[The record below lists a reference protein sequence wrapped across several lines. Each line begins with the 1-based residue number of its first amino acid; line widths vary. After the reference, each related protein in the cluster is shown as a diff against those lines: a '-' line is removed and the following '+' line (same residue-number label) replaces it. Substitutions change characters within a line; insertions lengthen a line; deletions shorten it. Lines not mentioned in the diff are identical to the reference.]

1 MIQQSQTTRVR
12 VSKDEN
18 TNMAMLSSQEVTKPK
33 GRTRTLSRHRRREA
47 MWGILCVAPAV
58 LGFLLWQLGPI
69 IGSLFIAFTD
79 WGIAGNPEWIGVENF
94 RQMFTEDN
102 LFWKS
107 LSITF
112 YYSLASVPLR
122 IIVAFFLAVLLNQKI
137 RGLPIFRTVFYL
149 PSIVPAIASSVLW
162 IWLFNPDFGLLNAV
176 LRPLGFPKIQWIY
189 GSSSVMPSFILMSL
203 WDIGP
208 MMIIFLAGLQGVP
221 RQLYEAVEIDG
232 GNAWHRLRHITVP
245 MITPTI
251 LFNLILS
258 IIGAMQTFVQPYVM
272 TEGGPNNNSLM
283 YVLYLYQK
291 AFEQSQMG
299 YASALAWVLFIII
312 AVMSFIV
319 LRTSSTWVY
328 YEGR

>member
-1 MIQQSQTTRVR
+1 MATVSQDKTTRPRKKVR
-12 VSKDEN
+12 S
-18 TNMAMLSSQEVTKPK
+18 LSQ
-33 GRTRTLSRHRRREA
+33 HRRREA
-47 MWGILCVAPAV
+47 MWGILFVLPAV

-69 IGSLFIAFTD
+69 LGSLYIALTD
-79 WGIAGNPEWIGVENF
+79 WGIAGQPDWVGLQNF
-94 RQMFTEDN
+94 QTIFTEDR
-102 LFWKS
+102 LFRKS
-107 LSITF
+107 LGVTF

-122 IIVAFFLAVLLNQKI
+122 MLVAFLLAVLLNQKI
-137 RGLPIFRTVFYL
+137 RALPVFRTIFFL
-149 PSIVPAIASSVLW
+149 PSIVPLIASSVLW
-162 IWLFNPDFGLLNAV
+162 IWLFNPDFGLLNAA

-189 GSSSVMPSFILMSL
+189 GSDSVVPSLILMSL
-203 WDIGP
+203 WDVGP

-221 RQLYEAVEIDG
+221 KQLYEAVEIDG
-232 GNAWHRLRHITVP
+232 GNAWHRLWHITVP

-283 YVLYLYQK
+283 FVLYLYQK

-299 YASALAWVLFIII
+299 YASALAWILFVII
-312 AVMSFIV
+312 AIMSFV
-319 LRTSSTWVY
+319 VFRTSSNWVY

>member
-1 MIQQSQTTRVR
+1 MATL
-12 VSKDEN
+12 SK
-18 TNMAMLSSQEVTKPK
+18 
-33 GRTRTLSRHRRREA
+33 TRTDKPQRLSRHRRREA
-47 MWGILCVAPAV
+47 FWGIICVAPAV

-79 WGIAGNPEWIGVENF
+79 WGIAGSPDWVGFSNF
-94 RQMFTEDN
+94 DQIFKEDD
-102 LFWKS
+102 LFRKS
-107 LSITF
+107 LGVTLYF
-112 YYSLASVPLR
+112 SLASVPLR
-122 IIVAFFLAVLLNQKI
+122 MLLAFFLAVLLNQKI
-137 RGLPIFRTVFYL
+137 KGLPIFRTIFYL

-162 IWLFNPDFGLLNAV
+162 IWLFNPDFGLLNAI

-189 GSSSVMPSFILMSL
+189 GSDSVIPSFILMSL
-203 WDIGP
+203 WDVGP

-232 GNAWHRLRHITVP
+232 GNAWHRLWHITIP

-272 TEGGPNNNSLM
+272 TDGGPNNNSLM

-299 YASALAWVLFIII
+299 YASALAWILFVII
-312 AVMSFIV
+312 AAMSFFV
-319 LRTSSTWVY
+319 FRTSSSWVY